1 MSDEGIVRTLI
12 VDDSVDI
19 RLMLRLLLGRD
30 SRFEIV
36 GEAGN
41 GREAVEL
48 CAQVHPDLVILDRQ
62 MPVMGGLES
71 IPLIR
76 ERWPAAQIVLYTAAA
91 EPDTE
96 EAAAA
101 AGALGVLRKQSAA
114 LDVAGDLTRLLA
126 RRGDAGAETA
136 DEVEVR
142 LGPVPS
148 AAARAWVTNT
158 RQILGA
164 LQQNPDV
171 IGGPITE
178 PVMAMFGRFLDAWE
192 TVAQDTDVFFW
203 TGRADPQEV
212 QKVVEEWARIDSM
225 DDVAL
230 TALGCDWAPP
240 EGQVF
245 FAALAAAVV
254 DALADHED
262 TRRLAERL
270 GGDWNNSN

>member
-1 MSDEGIVRTLI
+1 MGQQAIVRTVV

-30 SRFEIV
+30 ARFEIV
-36 GEAGN
+36 GEAAN

-48 CAQVHPDLVILDRQ
+48 CERVHPDLVILDRQ
-62 MPVMGGLES
+62 MPVMGGLEA

-76 ERWPAAQIVLYTAAA
+76 DRWPGAQIVLYTAAA

-101 AGALGVLRKQSAA
+101 AGALGVLHKQSAA
-114 LDVAGDLTRLLA
+114 MDVAGDLTRLLA
-126 RRGDAGAETA
+126 RRGGPGPETA
-136 DEVEVR
+136 GDVEVR

-148 AAARAWVTNT
+148 AAARAWVANT

-164 LQQNPDV
+164 LQLRPDA

-203 TGRADPQEV
+203 TGRADPQDV
-212 QKVVEEWARIDSM
+212 QKVVEEWARIDSI
-225 DDVAL
+225 DDATL
-230 TALGCDWAPP
+230 AALGCDWTPP
-240 EGQVF
+240 EGQAF

-254 DALADHED
+254 DALADHEE

-270 GGDWNNSN
+270 GGDWASSN